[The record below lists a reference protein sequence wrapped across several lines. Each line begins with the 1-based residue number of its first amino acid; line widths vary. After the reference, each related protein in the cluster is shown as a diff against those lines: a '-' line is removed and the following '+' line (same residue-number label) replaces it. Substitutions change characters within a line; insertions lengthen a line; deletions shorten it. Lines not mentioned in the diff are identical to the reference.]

1 MNKNHNLI
9 VLLVLIVGISVVAR
23 AQPFDDYV
31 QEVPGEPIS
40 IEMVAVSGGSFSMGA
55 AEDSGRPAA
64 EKPSHVVTVDDFWM
78 AKFEIT
84 WEQYDAFV
92 FGEFGPSR
100 FKEESLLKELGID
113 AVTGATAPW
122 EDMSF
127 GMGSS
132 DEHPA
137 VNMTQYAALMYAK
150 WLTSKT
156 GVYYRLPTE
165 AEWEYA
171 CKSGQTGT
179 AKTLSDVAVFAD
191 NAGDGYETT
200 GAKQANDLGI
210 HDLLGN
216 VSEWVMDQY
225 SEGFYADS
233 PEENPWNRP
242 TTLYPRVA
250 RGGSWTDA
258 ADDVSC
264 TARKPSQSIWK
275 IADPQI
281 PKSDWWHTSAPFVGF
296 RVVRPRKQPSPEE
309 IKTFWLE
316 AMPDYGLN

>member
-1 MNKNHNLI
+1 MNKNYNLI

-23 AQPFDDYV
+23 AQPFEDYT
-31 QEVPGEPIS
+31 QEIPGEALP
-40 IEMVAVSGGSFSMGA
+40 IEMVAVAGGRYTMGA
-55 AEDSGRPAA
+55 VDESERPDA
-64 EKPSHVVTVDDFWM
+64 EKPAHDVTVDDFWM
-78 AKFEIT
+78 GKIEIT

-92 FGEFGPSR
+92 FGDFAASQ
-100 FKEESLLKELGID
+100 FKDQRVLEELGVD
-113 AVTGATAPW
+113 AVSGATPPW

-127 GMGSS
+127 GMGRGA
-132 DEHPA
+132 HPA
-137 VNMTQYAALMYAK
+137 VNMTQYAAVMYAQ

-171 CKSGQTGT
+171 CKNGKTDT
-179 AKTLSDVAVFAD
+179 AHSLSDSAVFGENAD
-191 NAGDGYETT
+191 GGYAVT
-200 GAKQANDLGI
+200 GSKVANESGI

-225 SEGFYADS
+225 DEAFYAVSADD
-233 PEENPWNRP
+233 NPWQIP
-242 TTLYPRVA
+242 TELYPRVA
-250 RGGSWTDA
+250 RGGSWTDPA
-258 ADDVSC
+258 ENVSC
-264 TARKPSQSIWK
+264 TVRKASNSSWK
-275 IADPQI
+275 VMDPQI

-296 RVVRPRKQPSPEE
+296 RVVRPRNQPSPEE